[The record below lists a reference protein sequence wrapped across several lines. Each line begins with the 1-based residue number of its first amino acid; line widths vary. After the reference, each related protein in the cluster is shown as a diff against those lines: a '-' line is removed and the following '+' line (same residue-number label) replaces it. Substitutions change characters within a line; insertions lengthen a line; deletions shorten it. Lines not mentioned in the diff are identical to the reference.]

1 MLTSKA
7 LSKKLTA
14 TYCTATNS
22 FLIHKA
28 NIARKNVY
36 TQNALRIMRNA
47 TPAQKAAFNNL
58 PATYLQNAKA
68 KAFPKFSTYAA
79 AFNKFFTA
87 QAK

>member
-22 FLIHKA
+22 ILVHKA
-28 NIARKNVY
+28 NVARKNVY
-36 TQNALRIMRNA
+36 ANN
-47 TPAQKAAFNNL
+47 AQKIIRNCTQQQLQTFNNL

-68 KAFPKFSTYAA
+68 KAFPIKYAA
-79 AFNKFFTA
+79 ALMQKLFA
-87 QAK
+87 

>member
-22 FLIHKA
+22 ILVHKA
-28 NIARKNVY
+28 NVQRKNVY
-36 TQNALRIMRNA
+36 ANN
-47 TPAQKAAFNNL
+47 AQKIIRNVTQQQLQTFNAL

-68 KAFPKFSTYAA
+68 RTFP
-79 AFNKFFTA
+79 
-87 QAK
+87 QQLAKTLMQKLFA

>member
-7 LSKKLTA
+7 LCKKTTV

-28 NIARKNVY
+28 NVARKNVY
-36 TQNALRIMRNA
+36 TQNALRIIRNV
-47 TPAQKAAFNNL
+47 TPAQRSAFKQL

-68 KAFPKFSTYAA
+68 NVFPKFSTYANIVQKL
-79 AFNKFFTA
+79 FA
-87 QAK
+87 Q